1 MNDRRHELEK
11 NELAIQLERVN
22 KTIEP
27 FSRLIAVVVGILI
40 VAAIGYLFY
49 STQQGERRSDA
60 TLGLLQAS
68 ASGDPEALGQVS
80 ESYPGTLAANWARVY
95 QGNEFLGQGIQALY
109 NDREN
114 AAQLLGDA
122 KNSFSNALASET
134 DPLLQSRAHFGLARV
149 AESMGELDEAI
160 TQYEETIKVGESEA
174 MIKKAQDR
182 IDSLSSPATKT
193 FLTWFADQDFSP
205 AEPSLPP
212 SLPGSGSLPD
222 SPDMDLGPLQLE
234 DTITLPG
241 GEDSKVMEKDSELE
255 LPEDADPTSS
265 EPAETETEEP
275 AMTLEAA
282 ESEIEAAAETAT
294 EAVEESATEAAT
306 ESATEAKLEVNTEAA
321 AEAVESVDK

>member
-1 MNDRRHELEK
+1 MNDRRHELET

-27 FSRLIAVVVGILI
+27 YSRLIAVVVGVLI
-40 VAAIGYLFY
+40 VSAIGWLFY
-49 STQQGERRSDA
+49 STQQGEQRSDA
-60 TLGLLQAS
+60 TLSLLQAS

-80 ESYPGTLAANWARVY
+80 ESYPGTLAASWARVY

-114 AAQLLGDA
+114 ATQLLGDA
-122 KNSFSNALASET
+122 KNSFANALASES

-160 TQYEETIKVGESEA
+160 KHYEETIAVGESEA
-174 MIKKAQDR
+174 MTKKAQGR
-182 IDSLSSPATKT
+182 INSLSSPSTKK

-205 AEPSLPP
+205 ADPSLPP
-212 SLPGSGSLPD
+212 SLPGSASLPD

-234 DTITLPG
+234 DTIALPG
-241 GEDSKVMEKDSELE
+241 GEDSDVMEKDSDLE
-255 LPEDADPTSS
+255 LPEDAEAADS
-265 EPAETETEEP
+265 ESLEVEATEAEP

-282 ESEIEAAAETAT
+282 EAASEETEVT
-294 EAVEESATEAAT
+294 E
-306 ESATEAKLEVNTEAA
+306 EVAP
-321 AEAVESVDK
+321 